1 MDIVENLNYLQSYIS
16 DYVQRRIGE
25 RVLID
30 ISPDPEI
37 QANFCSQLSS
47 AAYSA
52 ASAGSKRAVY
62 IKSTQPRG
70 SVALGILWMRV
81 LQSPHNYPSSSYAY
95 RFESH
100 GVAKDDRSRFDQR
113 DTLHRLMASAVARKA
128 QQNEL
133 ANIGA
138 NLSRNHDPG
147 AVPPLRLD
155 LESERPRWNVTRVH
169 RDVLGEPDYRQRRP
183 ASASQYTASVFPMA
197 SSSTPSNLHMSR
209 VERVQ
214 LAVEHVRLAVDLVTG
229 TLHIS
234 GPTAYAWF
242 VQRFRSILQAAIGLT
257 HLDSVR
263 IISIIFSSI

>member
-1 MDIVENLNYLQSYIS
+1 MDIVETLNYLQSYIS

-30 ISPDPEI
+30 LSPDPEI
-37 QANFCSQLSS
+37 PGNLSS
-47 AAYSA
+47 ENSTTAVSA
-52 ASAGSKRAVY
+52 STGSKRSVF

-70 SVALGILWMRV
+70 SVALGMLWMRV
-81 LQSPHNYPSSSYAY
+81 LQSPHNYPSNSYVY

-100 GVAKDDRSRFDQR
+100 GVAKDDRSSLEQR

-128 QQNEL
+128 KQNEY

-138 NLSRNHDPG
+138 NMSTKHSQSP
-147 AVPPLRLD
+147 VPVLRLD
-155 LESERPRWNVTRVH
+155 LKTERPRWNITRVH
-169 RDVLGEPDYRQRRP
+169 RDVLGDPDYRQRRP
-183 ASASQYTASVFPMA
+183 ASVFSSA
-197 SSSTPSNLHMSR
+197 TSSTPPSTSHMSR

-229 TLHIS
+229 TLRIS

-242 VQRFRSILQAAIGLT
+242 VNRFRSILQAAIGLT

-263 IISIIFSSI
+263 LFLLPRDIPVAI